1 MAAKRTLLIE
11 DEREVANTLTLALR
25 SGVYEVEQALGTIAH
40 EPARSRRRVRLAFL
54 ARMR

>member
-11 DEREVANTLTLALR
+11 DEREVANTLALR